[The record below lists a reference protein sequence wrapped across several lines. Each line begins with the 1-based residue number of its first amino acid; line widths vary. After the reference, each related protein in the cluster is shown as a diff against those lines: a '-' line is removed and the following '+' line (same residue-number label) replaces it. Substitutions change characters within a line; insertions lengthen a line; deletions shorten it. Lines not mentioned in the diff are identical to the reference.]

1 LYADVLGQGMVVGGL
16 GASKVVLLARATVL
30 PPKASRSAELAHATV
45 NPSLFEVCMCFVL
58 HSSSHVVTE
67 LESVLIKAQN
77 FSCASSIPSPSPLQ
91 LDPSDEYPMDQA
103 PVVSLR
109 SAAIGSGAGR
119 NRGGLLAMSATQ
131 SARASTLVSSRV
143 QNQTRSTPSLHGK
156 HAVPSIAIA
165 SAVRRRLS
173 LRCNTTRQCQR
184 TCNGAAPLWLMPKR
198 PCADARGG
206 GEPFASVEAKSTLR
220 SATRDVE
227 VLSSPPFPRMGSS
240 LGDRPLAAAMLV
252 MGWTGLDLNVLALG
266 GWPSRS
272 VCWST
277 TRSSTSRTCTAG
289 SVHVPT
295 AGVR

>member
-1 LYADVLGQGMVVGGL
+1 MRLVD
-16 GASKVVLLARATVL
+16 SEPIAT
-30 PPKASRSAELAHATV
+30 ATRSIGRI
-45 NPSLFEVCMCFVL
+45 PDG
-58 HSSSHVVTE
+58 SSS
-67 LESVLIKAQN
+67 
-77 FSCASSIPSPSPLQ
+77 SCIA
-91 LDPSDEYPMDQA
+91 E
-103 PVVSLR
+103 VR
-109 SAAIGSGAGR
+109 R
-119 NRGGLLAMSATQ
+119 NREWCGTQ
-131 SARASTLVSSRV
+131 SRRVARHECNTIRARV
-143 QNQTRSTPSLHGK
+143 HLGVISCPESNALD
-156 HAVPSIAIA
+156 AVPSWQARGAKHRHRIRC
-165 SAVRRRLS
+165 SAPTL
-173 LRCNTTRQCQR
+173 
-184 TCNGAAPLWLMPKR
+184 APLQHDPPVSKDVQWRGASMV
-198 PCADARGG
+198 DAQETLCGCQGG